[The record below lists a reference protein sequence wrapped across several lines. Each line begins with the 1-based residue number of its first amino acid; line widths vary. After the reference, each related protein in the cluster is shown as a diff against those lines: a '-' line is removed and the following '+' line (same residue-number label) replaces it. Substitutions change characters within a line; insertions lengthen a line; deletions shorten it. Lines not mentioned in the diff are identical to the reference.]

1 MVVPGGAVMPADNP
15 VVMCS
20 KHATRFCKVN
30 EEVDNDGTQTLVEQY
45 WAVRTAGARLRSP
58 W

>member
-1 MVVPGGAVMPADNP
+1 MPADNP

>member
-1 MVVPGGAVMPADNP
+1 MSTDNP
-15 VVMCS
+15 TVMCT
-20 KHATRFCKVN
+20 KHAEKFTKAR
-30 EEVDNDGTQTLVEQY
+30 EEVDHDGTQTLVEQY